1 MWKFKEQHNGK
12 SALENARW
20 MKEQLEALVGVVP
33 ELLSAEVGIS
43 PALEQAAAVPS
54 DAAAAQSNAVAA
66 QSNSAAA
73 QSNAA
78 AAQSNVAAEP
88 SNVAAE
94 PSNAA
99 AVPSNAAA
107 VPAPA
112 ASGEYD
118 ACLVSTFASPE
129 ALAAYKVHPK
139 HKAISAYCKE
149 ARVKRLAFDWWS
161 EE

>member
-1 MWKFKEQHNGK
+1 MVYKHIVMWKFKEQHNGK

-43 PALEQAAAVPS
+43 PALEQTAESAAAEAP
-54 DAAAAQSNAVAA
+54 APVAA
-66 QSNSAAA
+66 Q
-73 QSNAA
+73 
-78 AAQSNVAAEP
+78 
-88 SNVAAE
+88 
-94 PSNAA
+94 
-99 AVPSNAAA
+99 SNAAA

-118 ACLVSTFASPE
+118 ACLLSTFASPE

>member
-1 MWKFKEQHNGK
+1 MVYKHIVMWKFKEQHNGK

-43 PALEQAAAVPS
+43 PALEQAAAV
-54 DAAAAQSNAVAA
+54 
-66 QSNSAAA
+66 

-78 AAQSNVAAEP
+78 AAAEAPAPVAA
-88 SNVAAE
+88 
-94 PSNAA
+94 PSNAVE
-99 AVPSNAAA
+99 VPAQAAA
-107 VPAPA
+107 APAPA

-118 ACLVSTFASPE
+118 ACLLSTFASPE

-149 ARVKRLAFDWWS
+149 ARLKRLAFDWWS

>member
-1 MWKFKEQHNGK
+1 MVYKHIVMWKFKEQHNGK

-54 DAAAAQSNAVAA
+54 NAAAAAEAPAPV
-66 QSNSAAA
+66 AA

-78 AAQSNVAAEP
+78 AA
-88 SNVAAE
+88 

-99 AVPSNAAA
+99 AA
-107 VPAPA
+107 PAPA
-112 ASGEYD
+112 AAGEYD

-149 ARVKRLAFDWWS
+149 ARLKRLAFDWWS

>member
-1 MWKFKEQHNGK
+1 MVYKHIVMWKFKEQHNGK

-43 PALEQAAAVPS
+43 PALEQAAAAP
-54 DAAAAQSNAVAA
+54 SNAVAEPC
-66 QSNSAAA
+66 
-73 QSNAA
+73 NAA
-78 AAQSNVAAEP
+78 AA
-88 SNVAAE
+88 
-94 PSNAA
+94 
-99 AVPSNAAA
+99 
-107 VPAPA
+107 PAPA

-149 ARVKRLAFDWWS
+149 ARLKRLAFDWWS

>member
-1 MWKFKEQHNGK
+1 MVYKHIVMWKFKEQHNGK

-43 PALEQAAAVPS
+43 PALEQAAAAPS
-54 DAAAAQSNAVAA
+54 NAAADAAAA
-66 QSNSAAA
+66 
-73 QSNAA
+73 SNAA
-78 AAQSNVAAEP
+78 AA
-88 SNVAAE
+88 
-94 PSNAA
+94 
-99 AVPSNAAA
+99 
-107 VPAPA
+107 PAPA

-139 HKAISAYCKE
+139 HKTISAYCKE
-149 ARVKRLAFDWWS
+149 ARLKRLAFDWWS

>member
-1 MWKFKEQHNGK
+1 MVYKHIVMWKFKEQHNGK

-20 MKEQLEALVGVVP
+20 MKEQLEGLVGVVP

-43 PALEQAAAVPS
+43 PALEQAAVPS
-54 DAAAAQSNAVAA
+54 DAAAAAEAPAPVAA
-66 QSNSAAA
+66 QSNAAAAADAAAPSNAAA

-78 AAQSNVAAEP
+78 AA
-88 SNVAAE
+88 
-94 PSNAA
+94 
-99 AVPSNAAA
+99 
-107 VPAPA
+107 PAPA

-149 ARVKRLAFDWWS
+149 ARLKRLAFDWWS

>member
-1 MWKFKEQHNGK
+1 MVYKHIVMWKFKEQHNGK

-20 MKEQLEALVGVVP
+20 MKEQLEALVGAVP

-43 PALEQAAAVPS
+43 PALEQTAESAAAEAPAPV
-54 DAAAAQSNAVAA
+54 
-66 QSNSAAA
+66 AA

-78 AAQSNVAAEP
+78 A
-88 SNVAAE
+88 
-94 PSNAA
+94 
-99 AVPSNAAA
+99 
-107 VPAPA
+107 PAPA

-118 ACLVSTFASPE
+118 ACLVSTFTSPE

-149 ARVKRLAFDWWS
+149 ARLKRLAFDWWS

>member
-1 MWKFKEQHNGK
+1 MVYKHIVMWKFKEQHNGK

-54 DAAAAQSNAVAA
+54 DAAAAPSNAVEVPA
-66 QSNSAAA
+66 Q
-73 QSNAA
+73 AA
-78 AAQSNVAAEP
+78 AA
-88 SNVAAE
+88 
-94 PSNAA
+94 
-99 AVPSNAAA
+99 
-107 VPAPA
+107 PAQA

-118 ACLVSTFASPE
+118 ACLLSTFASPE

-149 ARVKRLAFDWWS
+149 ARLKRLAFDWWS

>member
-1 MWKFKEQHNGK
+1 MVYKHIVMWKFKEQHNGK

-54 DAAAAQSNAVAA
+54 DAAAATEAPAPV
-66 QSNSAAA
+66 AA

-78 AAQSNVAAEP
+78 AAP
-88 SNVAAE
+88 SNAATA

-99 AVPSNAAA
+99 AA
-107 VPAPA
+107 PAPA

-118 ACLVSTFASPE
+118 ACLLSTFASPE

-149 ARVKRLAFDWWS
+149 ARLKRLAFDWWS

>member
-1 MWKFKEQHNGK
+1 MVYKHIVMWKFKEQHNGK
-12 SALENARW
+12 SALENAKW
-20 MKEQLEALVGVVP
+20 MKEQLESLVGVVP

-43 PALEQAAAVPS
+43 PALEQAAE
-54 DAAAAQSNAVAA
+54 AAAAEAPSNAVAA
-66 QSNSAAA
+66 
-73 QSNAA
+73 
-78 AAQSNVAAEP
+78 
-88 SNVAAE
+88 

-99 AVPSNAAA
+99 GA
-107 VPAPA
+107 PAPV

-149 ARVKRLAFDWWS
+149 ARLKRLAFDWWS

>member
-1 MWKFKEQHNGK
+1 MVYKHIVMWKFKEQHNGK

-43 PALEQAAAVPS
+43 PALEQAAATP
-54 DAAAAQSNAVAA
+54 
-66 QSNSAAA
+66 
-73 QSNAA
+73 SNAA
-78 AAQSNVAAEP
+78 AAQ

-107 VPAPA
+107 VPAAAPAPA

-118 ACLVSTFASPE
+118 ACLVSSFASPE

>member
-1 MWKFKEQHNGK
+1 MVYKHIVMWKFKEQHNGK

-54 DAAAAQSNAVAA
+54 DAAAAQSNA
-66 QSNSAAA
+66 AAA
-73 QSNAA
+73 QSNT
-78 AAQSNVAAEP
+78 
-88 SNVAAE
+88 
-94 PSNAA
+94 
-99 AVPSNAAA
+99 AA

-118 ACLVSTFASPE
+118 ACLLSTFASPE

>member
-1 MWKFKEQHNGK
+1 MVYKHIVMWKFKEQHNGK

-43 PALEQAAAVPS
+43 PALEQAAEAPAPV
-54 DAAAAQSNAVAA
+54 AAQSNAVAA
-66 QSNSAAA
+66 
-73 QSNAA
+73 
-78 AAQSNVAAEP
+78 
-88 SNVAAE
+88 
-94 PSNAA
+94 
-99 AVPSNAAA
+99 PSNAAA
-107 VPAPA
+107 VPAQA

-118 ACLVSTFASPE
+118 ACLLSTFASPE

-149 ARVKRLAFDWWS
+149 ARLKRLAFDWWS

>member
-1 MWKFKEQHNGK
+1 MVYKHIVMWKFKEQHNGK

-43 PALEQAAAVPS
+43 PALEQAASVPS
-54 DAAAAQSNAVAA
+54 NAAAAAEAPAPV
-66 QSNSAAA
+66 AA

-78 AAQSNVAAEP
+78 AA
-88 SNVAAE
+88 

-99 AVPSNAAA
+99 AA
-107 VPAPA
+107 PAQA

>member
-1 MWKFKEQHNGK
+1 MVYKHIVMWKFKEQHNGK

-43 PALEQAAAVPS
+43 PALEQAAAAP
-54 DAAAAQSNAVAA
+54 SNA
-66 QSNSAAA
+66 AAA

-78 AAQSNVAAEP
+78 AVQSNAVAEP
-88 SNVAAE
+88 C
-94 PSNAA
+94 NAA
-99 AVPSNAAA
+99 AA
-107 VPAPA
+107 PAPA

-118 ACLVSTFASPE
+118 ACLVSTFTSPE

-149 ARVKRLAFDWWS
+149 ARLKRLAFDWWS

>member
-1 MWKFKEQHNGK
+1 MVYKHIVMWKFKEQHNGK
-12 SALENARW
+12 SALENAKW
-20 MKEQLEALVGVVP
+20 MKEQLESLVGVVP

-43 PALEQAAAVPS
+43 PALEQTAESAAAEAP
-54 DAAAAQSNAVAA
+54 APVAA
-66 QSNSAAA
+66 Q
-73 QSNAA
+73 
-78 AAQSNVAAEP
+78 
-88 SNVAAE
+88 
-94 PSNAA
+94 
-99 AVPSNAAA
+99 SNAAA

-118 ACLVSTFASPE
+118 ACLLSTFASPE

-149 ARVKRLAFDWWS
+149 ARLKRLAFDWWS

>member
-1 MWKFKEQHNGK
+1 MVYKHIVMWKFKEQHNGK

-43 PALEQAAAVPS
+43 PALEQAAATP
-54 DAAAAQSNAVAA
+54 
-66 QSNSAAA
+66 
-73 QSNAA
+73 SNAA

-149 ARVKRLAFDWWS
+149 ARLKRLAFDWWS

>member
-1 MWKFKEQHNGK
+1 MVYKHIVMWKFKEQHNGK

-20 MKEQLEALVGVVP
+20 MKEQLEGLVGVVP

-43 PALEQAAAVPS
+43 PALEQVAVVPSNAAV
-54 DAAAAQSNAVAA
+54 
-66 QSNSAAA
+66 

-78 AAQSNVAAEP
+78 AAQSN
-88 SNVAAE
+88 
-94 PSNAA
+94 
-99 AVPSNAAA
+99 AAA
-107 VPAPA
+107 VPAQA

-118 ACLVSTFASPE
+118 ACLLSAFASPE

-149 ARVKRLAFDWWS
+149 ARLKRLAFDWWS

>member
-1 MWKFKEQHNGK
+1 MVYKHIVMWKFKEQHNGK

-20 MKEQLEALVGVVP
+20 MKEQLEGLVGVVP

-54 DAAAAQSNAVAA
+54 
-66 QSNSAAA
+66 
-73 QSNAA
+73 NAA
-78 AAQSNVAAEP
+78 GA
-88 SNVAAE
+88 

-99 AVPSNAAA
+99 VAPSDAAADAAAPSNAAA
-107 VPAPA
+107 VPAQA

-118 ACLVSTFASPE
+118 ACLLSTFASPE

>member
-1 MWKFKEQHNGK
+1 MVYKHIVMWKFKEQHNGK

-54 DAAAAQSNAVAA
+54 NAAGAPSNAAVAPSNAAAD
-66 QSNSAAA
+66 AAA

-78 AAQSNVAAEP
+78 AA
-88 SNVAAE
+88 

-99 AVPSNAAA
+99 S

-149 ARVKRLAFDWWS
+149 ARLKRLAFDWWS

>member
-1 MWKFKEQHNGK
+1 MVYKHIVMWKFKEQHNGK

-43 PALEQAAAVPS
+43 PALEQAAVPS
-54 DAAAAQSNAVAA
+54 DAAAP
-66 QSNSAAA
+66 
-73 QSNAA
+73 SNAA
-78 AAQSNVAAEP
+78 AA
-88 SNVAAE
+88 
-94 PSNAA
+94 
-99 AVPSNAAA
+99 
-107 VPAPA
+107 PAPA

-149 ARVKRLAFDWWS
+149 ARLKRLAFDWWS

>member
-1 MWKFKEQHNGK
+1 MVYKHIVMWKFKEQHNGK

-20 MKEQLEALVGVVP
+20 MKEQLEGLVGVVP

-43 PALEQAAAVPS
+43 PALEQAAE
-54 DAAAAQSNAVAA
+54 AAAAEAPAPVAA
-66 QSNSAAA
+66 P
-73 QSNAA
+73 SNAA
-78 AAQSNVAAEP
+78 AAAEAPAPVAAQ
-88 SNVAAE
+88 
-94 PSNAA
+94 
-99 AVPSNAAA
+99 SNAAA

-118 ACLVSTFASPE
+118 ACLLSTFASPE

-149 ARVKRLAFDWWS
+149 ARLKRLAFDWWS

>member
-1 MWKFKEQHNGK
+1 MVYKHIVMWKFKEQHNGK

-43 PALEQAAAVPS
+43 PALEQVAVVPSNAAV
-54 DAAAAQSNAVAA
+54 
-66 QSNSAAA
+66 

-78 AAQSNVAAEP
+78 AP
-88 SNVAAE
+88 SNT
-94 PSNAA
+94 AA
-99 AVPSNAAA
+99 A
-107 VPAPA
+107 PAPA

-149 ARVKRLAFDWWS
+149 ARLKRLAFDWWS

>member
-1 MWKFKEQHNGK
+1 MVYKHIVMWKFKEQHNGK

-54 DAAAAQSNAVAA
+54 DAAAAAEAPAPV
-66 QSNSAAA
+66 AA

-78 AAQSNVAAEP
+78 AA
-88 SNVAAE
+88 
-94 PSNAA
+94 
-99 AVPSNAAA
+99 
-107 VPAPA
+107 PAPA

-118 ACLVSTFASPE
+118 ACLVSTFTSPE

>member
-1 MWKFKEQHNGK
+1 MVYKHIVMWKFKEQHNGK

-43 PALEQAAAVPS
+43 PALEQAAE
-54 DAAAAQSNAVAA
+54 AAPAEAPAPVAA
-66 QSNSAAA
+66 
-73 QSNAA
+73 
-78 AAQSNVAAEP
+78 P
-88 SNVAAE
+88 SNVAADAAA

-99 AVPSNAAA
+99 S
-107 VPAPA
+107 VPAQA

-118 ACLVSTFASPE
+118 ACLLSTFASPE

-149 ARVKRLAFDWWS
+149 ARLKRLAFDWWS

>member
-1 MWKFKEQHNGK
+1 MVYKHIVMWKFKEQHNGK

-43 PALEQAAAVPS
+43 PALEQAAS
-54 DAAAAQSNAVAA
+54 
-66 QSNSAAA
+66 
-73 QSNAA
+73 
-78 AAQSNVAAEP
+78 
-88 SNVAAE
+88 
-94 PSNAA
+94 
-99 AVPSNAAA
+99 
-107 VPAPA
+107 VPAQA

-118 ACLVSTFASPE
+118 ACLLSTFASPE

-149 ARVKRLAFDWWS
+149 ARLKRLAFDWWS

>member
-1 MWKFKEQHNGK
+1 MVYKHIVMWKFKEQHNGK

-20 MKEQLEALVGVVP
+20 MKEQLEGLVGVVP

-43 PALEQAAAVPS
+43 PALEQAAAVPR
-54 DAAAAQSNAVAA
+54 N
-66 QSNSAAA
+66 
-73 QSNAA
+73 
-78 AAQSNVAAEP
+78 
-88 SNVAAE
+88 
-94 PSNAA
+94 A

-107 VPAPA
+107 VPSDAAAAPAPA

-149 ARVKRLAFDWWS
+149 ARLKRLAFDWWS

>member
-1 MWKFKEQHNGK
+1 MVYKHIVMWKFKEQHNGK

-43 PALEQAAAVPS
+43 PALEQAG
-54 DAAAAQSNAVAA
+54 
-66 QSNSAAA
+66 
-73 QSNAA
+73 
-78 AAQSNVAAEP
+78 
-88 SNVAAE
+88 
-94 PSNAA
+94 

-107 VPAPA
+107 AAEAPAPVAAPAPA

-118 ACLVSTFASPE
+118 ACLLSTFASPE

-149 ARVKRLAFDWWS
+149 ARLKRLAFDWWS

>member
-1 MWKFKEQHNGK
+1 MVYKHIVMWKFKEQHNGK

-20 MKEQLEALVGVVP
+20 MKEQLEGLVGVVP

-43 PALEQAAAVPS
+43 PALEQAAGAPAPV
-54 DAAAAQSNAVAA
+54 
-66 QSNSAAA
+66 AA

-78 AAQSNVAAEP
+78 A
-88 SNVAAE
+88 
-94 PSNAA
+94 
-99 AVPSNAAA
+99 
-107 VPAPA
+107 VPAQA

-118 ACLVSTFASPE
+118 ACLLSTFASPE

-139 HKAISAYCKE
+139 RKAISAYCKE

>member
-1 MWKFKEQHNGK
+1 MVYKHIVMWKFKEQHNGK

-43 PALEQAAAVPS
+43 PALEQVAVVPSNAAGAPSNAAVAPS
-54 DAAAAQSNAVAA
+54 DAAAD
-66 QSNSAAA
+66 AAA

-78 AAQSNVAAEP
+78 AA
-88 SNVAAE
+88 
-94 PSNAA
+94 
-99 AVPSNAAA
+99 
-107 VPAPA
+107 PAPA

>member
-1 MWKFKEQHNGK
+1 MVYKHIVMWKFKEQHNGK

-43 PALEQAAAVPS
+43 PALEQSAAAPS
-54 DAAAAQSNAVAA
+54 NAAAAAEAPAPLAAQSNAVATP
-66 QSNSAAA
+66 
-73 QSNAA
+73 SNAA
-78 AAQSNVAAEP
+78 AA
-88 SNVAAE
+88 
-94 PSNAA
+94 
-99 AVPSNAAA
+99 
-107 VPAPA
+107 PALA

-149 ARVKRLAFDWWS
+149 ARLKRLAFDWWS

>member
-1 MWKFKEQHNGK
+1 MVYKHIVMWKFKEQHNGK

-20 MKEQLEALVGVVP
+20 MKEQLEGLVGVVP

-43 PALEQAAAVPS
+43 PALEQAAAVPRNAAAAPINAAGAPS
-54 DAAAAQSNAVAA
+54 DAAAD
-66 QSNSAAA
+66 AAA

-78 AAQSNVAAEP
+78 E
-88 SNVAAE
+88 
-94 PSNAA
+94 
-99 AVPSNAAA
+99 

-118 ACLVSTFASPE
+118 ACLLSTFASPE

-149 ARVKRLAFDWWS
+149 ARLKRLAFDWWS

>member
-1 MWKFKEQHNGK
+1 MVYKHIVMWKFKEQHNGK

-20 MKEQLEALVGVVP
+20 MKEQLEGLVGVVP

-54 DAAAAQSNAVAA
+54 NAAAAAEAPASVAAPSDAAAAD
-66 QSNSAAA
+66 AAA

-78 AAQSNVAAEP
+78 AAQSN
-88 SNVAAE
+88 
-94 PSNAA
+94 AA
-99 AVPSNAAA
+99 AA
-107 VPAPA
+107 PAPA

-149 ARVKRLAFDWWS
+149 ARLKRLAFDWWS

>member
-1 MWKFKEQHNGK
+1 MVYKHIVMWKFKEQHNGK

-20 MKEQLEALVGVVP
+20 MKEQLEGLVGVVP

-43 PALEQAAAVPS
+43 SALEQAAE
-54 DAAAAQSNAVAA
+54 AAPAEAPAPVAA
-66 QSNSAAA
+66 PSKTAAA

-78 AAQSNVAAEP
+78 EVQ
-88 SNVAAE
+88 
-94 PSNAA
+94 
-99 AVPSNAAA
+99 SNAAA
-107 VPAPA
+107 VPAQA

-118 ACLVSTFASPE
+118 ACLLSTFTSPE

-149 ARVKRLAFDWWS
+149 ARLKRLAFDWWS

>member
-1 MWKFKEQHNGK
+1 MVYKHIVMWKFKEQHNGK

-43 PALEQAAAVPS
+43 PALEQAAA
-54 DAAAAQSNAVAA
+54 
-66 QSNSAAA
+66 A

-78 AAQSNVAAEP
+78 TAD
-88 SNVAAE
+88 
-94 PSNAA
+94 AA
-99 AVPSNAAA
+99 AVPAAA
-107 VPAPA
+107 PAPA

>member
-43 PALEQAAAVPS
+43 PALEQAAVPS
-54 DAAAAQSNAVAA
+54 DAAGAPSD
-66 QSNSAAA
+66 AAA
-73 QSNAA
+73 PSNAA
-78 AAQSNVAAEP
+78 AA
-88 SNVAAE
+88 
-94 PSNAA
+94 
-99 AVPSNAAA
+99 
-107 VPAPA
+107 PAPA

-118 ACLVSTFASPE
+118 ACLLSTFASPE

>member
-1 MWKFKEQHNGK
+1 MVYKHIVMWKFKEQHNGK

-43 PALEQAAAVPS
+43 PALEQAAVPS
-54 DAAAAQSNAVAA
+54 DAAGAPSDAAAPSNAAA
-66 QSNSAAA
+66 APAPVAA

-78 AAQSNVAAEP
+78 A
-88 SNVAAE
+88 
-94 PSNAA
+94 
-99 AVPSNAAA
+99 PSNAAA
-107 VPAPA
+107 VPALA

-149 ARVKRLAFDWWS
+149 ARLKRLAFDWWS

>member
-1 MWKFKEQHNGK
+1 MVYKHIVMWKFKEQHNGK

-43 PALEQAAAVPS
+43 HALEQAA
-54 DAAAAQSNAVAA
+54 VAEA
-66 QSNSAAA
+66 PAPVAA

-78 AAQSNVAAEP
+78 A
-88 SNVAAE
+88 
-94 PSNAA
+94 
-99 AVPSNAAA
+99 
-107 VPAPA
+107 PAPA

-149 ARVKRLAFDWWS
+149 ARLKRLAFDWWS